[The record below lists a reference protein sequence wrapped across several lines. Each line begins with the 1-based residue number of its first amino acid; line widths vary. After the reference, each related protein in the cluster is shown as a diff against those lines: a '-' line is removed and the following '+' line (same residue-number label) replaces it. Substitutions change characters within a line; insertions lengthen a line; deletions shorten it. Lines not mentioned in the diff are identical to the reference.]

1 MGFIDWIVL
10 LSIGAVVVGIAV
22 YLIVR
27 KKKNKGGCGCGCS
40 DCPHAGACCSSA
52 EKKTKMKNKKDEA
65 YACMPRLSY
74 TLYKADQPFFFSA
87 RFVCFCA
94 FRSSFFLRRK

>member
-1 MGFIDWIVL
+1 MGLGFIDWIVL

-52 EKKTKMKNKKDEA
+52 EKKDEDE
-65 YACMPRLSY
+65 
-74 TLYKADQPFFFSA
+74 K
-87 RFVCFCA
+87 
-94 FRSSFFLRRK
+94 